1 MECARKPPPRFRAV
15 RNRKELFGSASG
27 LYPGRNRKEEYTVT
41 FKEYLPWFS
50 PDESNEAAE
59 LLTDIEE
66 LLSDIA
72 TYGPIRKEIR
82 VRLSDRA
89 RACKEFL
96 AKANHPVIE
105 RAVMSSIEDLATKK
119 KTTTA
124 KVLTDAIETFVSN
137 LNRSA

>member
-1 MECARKPPPRFRAV
+1 M
-15 RNRKELFGSASG
+15 
-27 LYPGRNRKEEYTVT
+27 T

-50 PDESNEAAE
+50 PDESNEAAD
-59 LLTDIEE
+59 LLVDIEE
-66 LLSDIA
+66 LLTDMA
-72 TYGPIRKEIR
+72 TYGPVRKEIR
-82 VRLSDRA
+82 VKLADKA
-89 RACKEFL
+89 RACRDFL

-105 RAVMSSIEDLATKK
+105 RAVMSSIEDLAAKK